1 MKDNDNSIEQEKPS
15 AQTAEKIGQTPSDK
29 VKIDAPYI
37 AQAQDI
43 LRGKIASSDEVLEL
57 TKKLKS
63 VKAFNYARRILAR
76 AADCTKL
83 KQDDPQKLRICQEWA
98 LCTYKDSDLPADM
111 RLDEALDILSRTEDL
126 AETKNQETL
135 GLVGAIY
142 KRKWEVDNQKIQ
154 LERSLLYYT
163 RGYGEGAVNDQ
174 GYTGINAAFNL
185 DLLAHQEEAESRK
198 AKTIS
203 ATAAERK
210 IKARNI
216 REDIVETVAPLL
228 DKNDW
233 LQGAWWFYSTIAEAY
248 FGLKEYEKAVEWLNL
263 GREKIGEIPD
273 WELEATIRQ
282 MARLANLHSDS
293 SLSVK
298 QCQDT
303 DAWKALRQFFDSP
316 DAFHSA
322 FIGKI
327 GLGLSGGGF
336 RASLFHIGTLAKL
349 AELGVLRHV
358 EVLSCVSGGS
368 IIGAHY
374 YLEVRKLL
382 QSKPD
387 KEITDED
394 YINIVKKIEKDF
406 LEGVKQNIRM
416 RVAAEIKTNVKMVLF
431 PDYTRSTRVAELYES
446 EIFSKVDDGGAG
458 KWRYLDE
465 LKTLPKD
472 EPKNFNPKLHNW
484 RRATKV
490 PILILNATTLNTG
503 HNWQFTT
510 TWMGEPP
517 SSIKTEVDTND
528 QLRRMYYAETPDEY
542 KEKKRIRLG
551 DAVAASACVPGLFD
565 PVALDNLY
573 PERVVRLVDGG
584 VCDNQG
590 LNSLLE
596 QDCTVIL
603 ISDGSGQMA
612 SEHLPSNGVVGVP
625 LRSNSILQAR
635 IRDTQYHDLER
646 RKRSSLLRG
655 LMFIHLK
662 QDLDTDPVDWIDCAD
677 PFAGSTD
684 ARDSSRQGILASY
697 GIAKETQK
705 RLAAIRTDLDS
716 FSDVEA
722 YALMTS
728 AYRMTENAFK
738 NLKCVEGFAEPD
750 KAADWNFLEIEDG
763 MKGTGKKYRHV
774 LKLLDVSNSLPL
786 KIWKM
791 WWSFWS
797 QTWYLKL
804 AAFLLS
810 LVVLAVI
817 VAAVALPIW
826 LFVHYLS
833 GYPIAGTTLGTIVF
847 GLIIGILAL
856 YIFFGVIQVLRRK
869 KSPSQIVIGIV
880 LSLFGWFTARLHL
893 WIFDKM
899 FLRRGSIETFR
910 QQP

>member
-1 MKDNDNSIEQEKPS
+1 MNDNDISGEQAKPS
-15 AQTAEKIGQTPSDK
+15 AQNSKKTAQTA
-29 VKIDAPYI
+29 VKIDTPFI
-37 AQAQDI
+37 TQAQDI
-43 LRGKIASSDEVLEL
+43 LRGKVASPEEVLAL
-57 TKKLKS
+57 TRKLKS
-63 VKAFNYARRILAR
+63 LKAFNYARRILAR
-76 AADCTKL
+76 AADDTKV
-83 KQDDPQKLRICQEWA
+83 KQNDALELRVYQEWA

-111 RLDEALDILSRTEDL
+111 RLDMALKIL
-126 AETKNQETL
+126 AEVESLADTTNQETL
-135 GLVGAIY
+135 GLVGSIY
-142 KRKWEVDNQKIQ
+142 KRKWEVDNQKQ
-154 LERSLLYYT
+154 NLERSLLYYT
-163 RGYGEGAVNDQ
+163 RGYGEGATGDQ

-185 DLLAHQEEAESRK
+185 DLLAHQEEAEARK

-228 DKNDW
+228 EKEDW
-233 LQGAWWFYSTIAEAY
+233 LQGAWWFYSTIAEAH
-248 FGLKEYEKAVEWLNL
+248 FGLGNYDEAVKWLQD
-263 GREKIGEIPD
+263 GKEKIGDVPD
-273 WELEATIRQ
+273 WEMEATVRQ
-282 MARLANLHSDS
+282 LARLANLQGDS
-293 SLSVK
+293 ALSVE

-303 DAWKALRQFFDSP
+303 DAWKALRRFFDSP

-394 YINIVKKIEKDF
+394 YINIVKQIEKDF
-406 LEGVKQNIRM
+406 LSGVKKNIRM

-431 PDYTRSTRVAELYES
+431 SDYTRSTRVAELYET
-446 EIFSKVDDGGAG
+446 EIFSKVADGGAS

-465 LKTLPKD
+465 LKTYPKD

-490 PILILNATTLNTG
+490 PMLILNATTLNTG

-517 SSIKTEVDTND
+517 SSIATEVDTND
-528 QLRRMYYAETPDEY
+528 QLRRLYYTETPDEY

-573 PERVVRLVDGG
+573 PDRVVRLVDGG

-612 SEHLPSNGVVGVP
+612 SENMPSNGVVGVP

-662 QDLDTDPVDWIDCAD
+662 QDLDTDPVDWVDCAD
-677 PFAGSTD
+677 PFAGSID
-684 ARDSSRQGILASY
+684 ARPPSRQGILASY

-738 NLKCVEGFAEPD
+738 NLKCVEGFSETDAPVEWD
-750 KAADWNFLEIEDG
+750 FLEIEDG

-774 LKLLDVSNSLPL
+774 QKLLGVSNSLPL
-786 KIWKM
+786 KIWKL
-791 WWSFWS
+791 WWIFWS
-797 QTWYLKL
+797 RTWYLKL

-810 LVVLAVI
+810 LIALSFIA
-817 VAAVALPIW
+817 AAVALFVGLFVKYVSAYQIAATIIW
-826 LFVHYLS
+826 LAL
-833 GYPIAGTTLGTIVF
+833 
-847 GLIIGILAL
+847 GILGL
-856 YIFFGVIQVLRRK
+856 YVIGGVIQVIRGK

-880 LSLFGWFTARLHL
+880 LSLLGWFTARLHL
-893 WIFDKM
+893 WIFDKI